1 MPRGLP
7 VTKANNSTIA
17 SLPAREGMTLMHMF
31 PKMQASI
38 GVDDEEERMKLL
50 EGKSVAM
57 TGGGGGLGRCYG
69 IAMAKAGASVAVADI
84 DLKAAQATTDAITA
98 AGGEATA
105 VRTDVTRAADIEALL
120 DRTEEA
126 FGTLDVLVNI
136 AGMFPRRALVD
147 MEEAEWDAVITLN
160 LKSVYLGAR
169 AALRRMLPRGR
180 GVVLSTASGTGIR
193 GQPKGSAYAASKA
206 GIIGFTRAV
215 SLELKG
221 TGVRIN
227 CFGPGATDTPLW
239 RVGKSPEE
247 IERLLGAGF
256 VYQPDD
262 FSNVVVFL
270 ASDLS
275 APLNG
280 EFISR
285 DLHR

>member
-1 MPRGLP
+1 
-7 VTKANNSTIA
+7 
-17 SLPAREGMTLMHMF
+17 
-31 PKMQASI
+31 
-38 GVDDEEERMKLL
+38 MKLL
-50 EGKSVAM
+50 EGKNVAM

-69 IAMAKAGASVAVADI
+69 LAMAKAGAAIAVCDI
-84 DLKAAQATTDAITA
+84 DFDAARATAGAIVKAGGRAIAVQSDVTKAAAF
-98 AGGEATA
+98 
-105 VRTDVTRAADIEALL
+105 EALF
-120 DRTEEA
+120 DRTEAE
-126 FGTLDVLVNI
+126 FGPLDVLLNI
-136 AGMFPRRALVD
+136 AGMFPRVPLVE
-147 MEEAEWDAVITLN
+147 MSEETWDAVITLN
-160 LKSVYLGAR
+160 LKSVFLGSR
-169 AALRRMLPRGR
+169 AAIRRMLPRKR

-193 GQPKGSAYAASKA
+193 GQPKGSAYSASKA

-215 SLELKG
+215 SLELKD

-227 CFGPGATDTPLW
+227 CFGPGATDTQLW
-239 RVGKSPEE
+239 RVGKSEDE
-247 IERLLGAGF
+247 IKRLLAAGF

>member
-1 MPRGLP
+1 
-7 VTKANNSTIA
+7 
-17 SLPAREGMTLMHMF
+17 
-31 PKMQASI
+31 
-38 GVDDEEERMKLL
+38 MKLL

-69 IAMAKAGASVAVADI
+69 LAMARAGASVAIADI
-84 DLKAAQATTDAITA
+84 DLNAAQATVDAIEQ
-98 AGGEATA
+98 AGGRAIA
-105 VRTDVTRAADIEALL
+105 VQTDVTRSAEIEQLL
-120 DRTEEA
+120 ERTEEA
-126 FGTLDVLVNI
+126 FGPLVVLLNI

-169 AALRRMLPRGR
+169 AAIRRMLPRRR

-193 GQPKGSAYAASKA
+193 GQPKGSAYSASKA

-215 SLELKG
+215 SLELKD

-239 RVGKSPEE
+239 RVGKSEQE
-247 IERLLGAGF
+247 IERLLAAGF

>member
-1 MPRGLP
+1 
-7 VTKANNSTIA
+7 
-17 SLPAREGMTLMHMF
+17 
-31 PKMQASI
+31 
-38 GVDDEEERMKLL
+38 MKLL
-50 EGKSVAM
+50 EGKTVAM

-69 IAMAKAGASVAVADI
+69 LAMAKAGAAVAVSDINVQAAEATTEAIIKAGGRAITVPADVT
-84 DLKAAQATTDAITA
+84 KAA
-98 AGGEATA
+98 EFE
-105 VRTDVTRAADIEALL
+105 RLL
-120 DRTEEA
+120 DRTEQE
-126 FGTLDVLVNI
+126 FGPLDVLLNI
-136 AGMFPRRALVD
+136 AGTFPRVALVD
-147 MEEAEWDAVITLN
+147 MTEETWDHVITLN

-169 AALRRMLPRGR
+169 AAIRRMLPRGK

-193 GQPKGSAYAASKA
+193 GQPRGSAYSASKA

-215 SLELKG
+215 SLELKD

-239 RVGKSPEE
+239 RVGKTEEE
-247 IERLLGAGF
+247 IKRLLAAGF

-275 APLNG
+275 WPLNG

>member
-1 MPRGLP
+1 ME
-7 VTKANNSTIA
+7 I
-17 SLPAREGMTLMHMF
+17 
-31 PKMQASI
+31 
-38 GVDDEEERMKLL
+38 L
-50 EGKSVAM
+50 EGRTVAM

-69 IAMAKAGASVAVADI
+69 LAMARAGASVAVSDI
-84 DLKAAQATTDAITA
+84 NLEAARATSDAINN
-98 AGGEATA
+98 AGGRAIA
-105 VRTDVTRAADIEALL
+105 VQADVTRAAEVEKLL
-120 DRTEEA
+120 DRTEAEL
-126 FGTLDVLVNI
+126 GPLDVLLNI
-136 AGMFPRRALVD
+136 AGMFPRVALVD
-147 MEEAEWDAVITLN
+147 MTEETWDAVITLN

-169 AALRRMLPRGR
+169 AAIRRMLPRKR
-180 GVVLSTASGTGIR
+180 GIVLSTASGTGIR
-193 GQPKGSAYAASKA
+193 GQPKGSAYSASKA

-215 SLELKG
+215 SLELKD

-239 RVGKSPEE
+239 RVGKSEE
-247 IERLLGAGF
+247 DIRRLLAAGF

-275 APLNG
+275 WPLNG

>member
-1 MPRGLP
+1 M
-7 VTKANNSTIA
+7 N
-17 SLPAREGMTLMHMF
+17 
-31 PKMQASI
+31 
-38 GVDDEEERMKLL
+38 LL
-50 EGKSVAM
+50 EGKTVAM

-69 IAMAKAGASVAVADI
+69 LAMARAGAAIAVSDI
-84 DLKAAQATTDAITA
+84 NVEAAQATAEAIVEAGGKAIT
-98 AGGEATA
+98 
-105 VRTDVTRAADIEALL
+105 VRADVTKAAEFERLL
-120 DRTEEA
+120 DRTEAEL
-126 FGTLDVLVNI
+126 GSLDVLLNI

-147 MEEAEWDAVITLN
+147 MPEEEWDAVITLN

-169 AALRRMLPRGR
+169 AAIRRMLPRNK

-193 GQPKGSAYAASKA
+193 GQPKGSAYSASKA

-215 SLELKG
+215 SLELKD

-239 RVGKSPEE
+239 RVGKSDEDVK
-247 IERLLGAGF
+247 RLLAGGF

-275 APLNG
+275 WPLNG

>member
-1 MPRGLP
+1 M
-7 VTKANNSTIA
+7 N
-17 SLPAREGMTLMHMF
+17 
-31 PKMQASI
+31 
-38 GVDDEEERMKLL
+38 LL

-69 IAMAKAGASVAVADI
+69 LAMAKAGAAVAVCDIKLEAAKVTADAI
-84 DLKAAQATTDAITA
+84 VKAGGRAIAVQADVTKAA
-98 AGGEATA
+98 EFE
-105 VRTDVTRAADIEALL
+105 RLF
-120 DRTEEA
+120 DRTEAE
-126 FGTLDVLVNI
+126 FGPLDVLLNI
-136 AGMFPRRALVD
+136 AGMFPRVSLVD
-147 MEEAEWDAVITLN
+147 MTEETWDAVMALN
-160 LKSVYLGAR
+160 LKSVYLGSR
-169 AALRRMLPRGR
+169 AAVRRMLPRKR

-193 GQPKGSAYAASKA
+193 GQPKGSAYSASKA

-215 SLELKG
+215 SLELKD

-239 RVGKSPEE
+239 RVGKTEE
-247 IERLLGAGF
+247 EVKRLLAAGF

-275 APLNG
+275 SPLNG

>member
-1 MPRGLP
+1 M
-7 VTKANNSTIA
+7 N
-17 SLPAREGMTLMHMF
+17 
-31 PKMQASI
+31 
-38 GVDDEEERMKLL
+38 LL
-50 EGKSVAM
+50 EGKTVAM

-69 IAMAKAGASVAVADI
+69 VAMAEAGAAVAVCDINLDAARATVDAISKAGGRAIAV
-84 DLKAAQATTDAITA
+84 QA
-98 AGGEATA
+98 
-105 VRTDVTRAADIEALL
+105 DVTRATAFEQLFDRAEA
-120 DRTEEA
+120 E
-126 FGTLDVLVNI
+126 FGPLDVLLNI
-136 AGMFPRRALVD
+136 AGMFPRVALVD
-147 MEEAEWDAVITLN
+147 MTEETWDAVIELN

-169 AALRRMLPRGR
+169 AAIRRMLPRKR

-193 GQPKGSAYAASKA
+193 GQPKGSAYSASKA

-215 SLELKG
+215 SLELKD

-239 RVGKSPEE
+239 RVGKSEE
-247 IERLLGAGF
+247 DVKRLLAAGY

-270 ASDLS
+270 ASDYS

>member
-1 MPRGLP
+1 
-7 VTKANNSTIA
+7 
-17 SLPAREGMTLMHMF
+17 
-31 PKMQASI
+31 
-38 GVDDEEERMKLL
+38 MKLL
-50 EGKSVAM
+50 EGKSIAM

-69 IAMAKAGASVAVADI
+69 LAMAKAGAAIAVSDI
-84 DLKAAQATTDAITA
+84 NLAAAQATVDAITK
-98 AGGEATA
+98 AGGRAIAVEA
-105 VRTDVTRAADIEALL
+105 DVTQAAQFEHLL
-120 DRTEEA
+120 DRAEA
-126 FGTLDVLVNI
+126 EFGPLDVLLNI
-136 AGMFPRRALVD
+136 AGMFPRVALVD
-147 MEEAEWDAVITLN
+147 MTEETWDAVITLN
-160 LKSVYLGAR
+160 LRSVYLGAR
-169 AALRRMLPRGR
+169 AAVRRMLPRKR

-215 SLELKG
+215 SLELKD

-239 RVGKSPEE
+239 RVGKTEDE
-247 IERLLGAGF
+247 IKRLLAAGF

-275 APLNG
+275 WPLNG

>member
-1 MPRGLP
+1 MSNA
-7 VTKANNSTIA
+7 KI
-17 SLPAREGMTLMHMF
+17 
-31 PKMQASI
+31 
-38 GVDDEEERMKLL
+38 L

-57 TGGGGGLGRCYG
+57 TGGGGGLGLCYG
-69 IAMAKAGASVAVADI
+69 IAMAKAGAAVAVADI
-84 DLKAAQATTDAITA
+84 NLNAAQATADAITK
-98 AGGEATA
+98 AGGKA
-105 VRTDVTRAADIEALL
+105 VAMRADVTRAQDFEQLL
-120 DRTEEA
+120 DRTEAA
-126 FGTLDVLVNI
+126 FGPLDVLLNI
-136 AGMFPRRALVD
+136 AGMFPRVALTD
-147 MEEAEWDAVITLN
+147 MTEETWDAVMTLN
-160 LKSVYLGAR
+160 LKSVYLGSR
-169 AALRRMLPRGR
+169 AAIRRMLPRKR
-180 GVVLSTASGTGIR
+180 GIVLSTASGTGIR
-193 GQPKGSAYAASKA
+193 GQPKGSAYSASKA

-215 SLELKG
+215 SLELKD

-239 RVGKSPEE
+239 RVGKSDDDVKK
-247 IERLLGAGF
+247 LLAAGY

>member
-1 MPRGLP
+1 
-7 VTKANNSTIA
+7 
-17 SLPAREGMTLMHMF
+17 
-31 PKMQASI
+31 
-38 GVDDEEERMKLL
+38 MKLL
-50 EGKSVAM
+50 EGKTVAM

-69 IAMAKAGASVAVADI
+69 LAMAKHGAAIAVADI
-84 DLKAAQATTDAITA
+84 NLEAAQVTVDAIVK
-98 AGGEATA
+98 AGGKAIA
-105 VRTDVTRAADIEALL
+105 VRTDVTQAAQFEQLL
-120 DRTEEA
+120 DRTESEL
-126 FGTLDVLVNI
+126 GSLDVLLNI

-147 MEEAEWDAVITLN
+147 MSEEEWDAVITLN

-169 AALRRMLPRGR
+169 AAIRRMLPRKR

-193 GQPKGSAYAASKA
+193 GQPKGSAYSASKA

-215 SLELKG
+215 SLELKD

-239 RVGKSPEE
+239 RVGKTDEDVKK
-247 IERLLGAGF
+247 LLAGGF

-270 ASDLS
+270 ASDMS
-275 APLNG
+275 WPLNG

>member
-1 MPRGLP
+1 M
-7 VTKANNSTIA
+7 N
-17 SLPAREGMTLMHMF
+17 M
-31 PKMQASI
+31 
-38 GVDDEEERMKLL
+38 L
-50 EGKSVAM
+50 EGKTVVM

-69 IAMAKAGASVAVADI
+69 IAMARAGAAVVVTDI
-84 DLKAAQATTDAITA
+84 DLSAAQATADAIAT
-98 AGGEATA
+98 AGGRA
-105 VRTDVTRAADIEALL
+105 VAVQGDVTSAATFENLFDRAEKD
-120 DRTEEA
+120 
-126 FGTLDVLVNI
+126 FGSLDVLLNI

-147 MEEAEWDAVITLN
+147 MEEQEWDAVITLN

-169 AALRRMLPRGR
+169 AAIRRMLPRKQ

-193 GQPKGSAYAASKA
+193 GQPKGSAYSASKA

-215 SLELKG
+215 SLELKD

-239 RVGKSPEE
+239 RIGKSEAD
-247 IERLLGAGF
+247 IKRLLAAGY